1 MFRCNVRDQTMQ
13 HLQDEKGIIMVV
25 SRKAKKPI
33 ATTPAPTVS
42 IRKRLS
48 EPTTWAGIFTMLAAA
63 MTGGTSLLTDP
74 TVLTQVATG
83 IALVLAKEP

>member
-1 MFRCNVRDQTMQ
+1 MD
-13 HLQDEKGIIMVV
+13 V
-25 SRKAKKPI
+25 SREAKKPI
-33 ATTPAPTVS
+33 ATTPALTVS

-48 EPTTWAGIFTMLAAA
+48 EPTTWAGILTVLTAA

-74 TVLTQVATG
+74 TVLTQVAAG

>member
-1 MFRCNVRDQTMQ
+1 
-13 HLQDEKGIIMVV
+13 MVV
-25 SRKAKKPI
+25 SRKAKESI
-33 ATTPAPTVS
+33 ASTPALTVS

-48 EPTTWAGIFTMLAAA
+48 EPTTWAGVLTVLAAA

-74 TVLTQVATG
+74 TVLTQVAAG